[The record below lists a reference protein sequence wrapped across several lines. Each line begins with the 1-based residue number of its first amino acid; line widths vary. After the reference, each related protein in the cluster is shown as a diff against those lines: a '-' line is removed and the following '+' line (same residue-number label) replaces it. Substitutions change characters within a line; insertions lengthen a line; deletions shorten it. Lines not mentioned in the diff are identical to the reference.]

1 MSPLALAL
9 ALFAFDPSVD
19 SSFSSLSSPTTS
31 SPVLSKAVAPLSI
44 SAPPDA
50 TVVSGDSIE
59 PAALGRATAVGLAP
73 QSMQITYRDVTIG
86 SASSPYDPVER
97 TIRRIWTANDVL
109 GRSSH
114 ATQIIK
120 LLRKNTTLDVRPGSC
135 PNEYALASAAA
146 LHVSLVGNAEFNV
159 RDVDPSSIEMWIEN
173 SGDGPI
179 RPESTK
185 IEDNA
190 TPYVAE
196 DGGCHSAKGDGLMDL
211 SMRFAKQ
218 ALVNGLH
225 LKSFPQRTALRVV
238 VTGKRSDGTTFR
250 ATDTLRLR

>member
-1 MSPLALAL
+1 MSPLAFAL
-9 ALFAFDPSVD
+9 ALSALGS
-19 SSFSSLSSPTTS
+19 SSLLAPISNPASSP
-31 SPVLSKAVAPLSI
+31 PVLSKAPAPLSI
-44 SAPPDA
+44 TAPPDA
-50 TVVSGDSIE
+50 TVASGESIE

-73 QSMQITYRDVTIG
+73 QSMQITYRDVTVG

-120 LLRKNTTLDVRPGSC
+120 LLRKNTALDVRPGSC
-135 PNEYALASAAA
+135 PNEYALGSASA
-146 LHVSLVGNAEFNV
+146 LTVSLLGHAEFDV
-159 RDVDPSSIEMWIEN
+159 RDVDPTSIEMWIES

-179 RPESTK
+179 RPETTK

-190 TPYVAE
+190 APYVAE
-196 DGGCHSAKGDGLMDL
+196 DGGCHSAKSDGHMDL
-211 SMRFAKQ
+211 SMRFTKQ
-218 ALVNGLH
+218 ALLNGLH
-225 LKSFPQRTALRVV
+225 LKSFPQKAVLRVV